1 MNDLICAKLKEIV
14 NFQDIIKT
22 NELNYKSNIE
32 KFIVLVNI
40 LYLLLFLR
48 DIHKRYLSLED
59 AVVEQSNFEAK
70 FKNLDASKK
79 QLKRTFFKIT

>member
-1 MNDLICAKLKEIV
+1 MNDLICAKLKEII

-79 QLKRTFFKIT
+79 QLKRTFLKIT